1 MDEELENH
9 QLENLVIKDKEYQCK
24 RKKKI
29 LLIVLLVL
37 LAIIII
43 IIVILLLLRPKGG
56 KIFCIYR
63 TIKENE
69 NIHIINVNKDIAFTL
84 YVNDTSYSQNNFHTF
99 KTAGLHN
106 VIFHFKKKLE
116 SLEGFFEN
124 LDNLVEIDFSKL
136 ETENV
141 KSMAKVLQYC
151 QNLTKVNF
159 DNITP
164 NLENISR
171 MFNESYYLLVV
182 HLNFNTSKVTNMDW
196 MFYYND
202 ELTSLDLSNF
212 DLENLVNSEFMF
224 GYCTKLEKIIFK
236 KGTITKN
243 LKQMSNMFWH
253 CESLKNINT
262 EIFRMNKV
270 ESLSQVFQ
278 ECHSLESIDMSLFDT
293 STVSSIEKVFS
304 DCINLKNI
312 NISNMNTSLI
322 NSADKAFYNCQSLTS
337 IDLSILDFRKLLSL
351 EYMFANC
358 INLQYLTLPNQM
370 NSLHYLTGMFKNCY
384 NLVSM
389 NLRVLSNFITGN
401 HFNEM
406 FENCTSLKKIKIE
419 NEENAIIYNATKMFS
434 DCISLTNIDLENFK
448 VEIEHDITMMF
459 YNCKSLEY
467 LNMYNLNTQNMK
479 NNSTDVFKG
488 VPNNSSI
495 IYNPSITKP
504 YIEEQ
509 IKNLH
514 SNSSF

>member
-56 KIFCIYR
+56 KIFSIYR
-63 TIKENE
+63 TIKDNE

-212 DLENLVNSEFMF
+212 DLENLESAEYMF
-224 GYCTKLEKIIFK
+224 GFCTKLENIIFK
-236 KGTITKN
+236 NGTKTKN
-243 LKQMSNMFWH
+243 LKYIYYMFYH

-262 EIFRMNKV
+262 EIFRTNKIS
-270 ESLSQVFQ
+270 SLFQVFQ
-278 ECHSLESIDMSLFDT
+278 GCYSLESIDMSIFDF
-293 STVSSIEKVFS
+293 SNVDSIQNIFS
-304 DCINLKNI
+304 DCINLKRINLLNI
-312 NISNMNTSLI
+312 NTSKLTTTEY
-322 NSADKAFYNCQSLTS
+322 AFSNCQSLTS
-337 IDLSILDFRKLLSL
+337 LDISFLDFNNVTSL
-351 EYMFANC
+351 EHMFADC
-358 INLQYLTLPNQM
+358 INLKNISLPKIHTLSNAE
-370 NSLHYLTGMFKNCY
+370 SMFKNCNNLNSIYLNFFDSNY
-384 NLVSM
+384 NGA
-389 NLRVLSNFITGN
+389 NFK
-401 HFNEM
+401 EM
-406 FENCTSLKKIKIE
+406 FKNCTKLKKVKIE
-419 NEENAIIYNATKMFS
+419 NEEECHISEAKEMFS
-434 DCISLTNIDLENFK
+434 GCINLISIDLKNLNAK
-448 VEIEHDITMMF
+448 VRYDISMMF
-459 YNCKSLEY
+459 YNCKNLET
-467 LNMYNLNTQNMK
+467 LDIYNLNTLEITT
-479 NNSTDVFKG
+479 NSTDVFLGIPSNVKLVYNTNITNDDIKG
-488 VPNNSSI
+488 
-495 IYNPSITKP
+495 
-504 YIEEQ
+504 Q
-509 IKNLH
+509 IQELF
-514 SNSSF
+514 SNSSL